1 MKSQSQKIT
10 MKGKGN
16 SDPSANAATAQ
27 FGAGSRTCIG
37 KNISLLE
44 ISKLVPEFVRR
55 FDFELDNPAQD
66 LQTQNVWFVKQ
77 KNFFVRVAKR

>member
-1 MKSQSQKIT
+1 
-10 MKGKGN
+10 
-16 SDPSANAATAQ
+16 
-27 FGAGSRTCIG
+27 
-37 KNISLLE
+37 
-44 ISKLVPEFVRR
+44 VPEFVRR